1 MKDNSIK
8 LVILGFTTIL
18 ILMFILVFISQHQ
31 MRQNNQIL
39 SSLITDTNVK
49 IQMANTMR
57 DAIRLRENLMYKMQ
71 LTEDIFDRDEIYMQF
86 LEYAG
91 IYKKARRKLL
101 KTSLNKIERSAIKQL
116 DRITA
121 VAQPINDMAA
131 ENLLHNR
138 NPDDTQFFLRDSK
151 TLQKATLAVLDK
163 LVEMENQ
170 VSIRANRSAHKHYNN
185 TSYIIYTLTIA
196 SVFLCI
202 TIIWLVIRNVHMVN
216 KQITYQATHDDLTG
230 LVNRYEFENRVQTA
244 LQHSKVD
251 NSQHALLFMDLDQ
264 FKIINDSCGHL
275 AGDRLLQKIPELIYS
290 CIRRHD
296 TLSRLGGDEFG
307 VLLENCDIDQAV
319 LAAEEIREKILN
331 FQFLWEDKKFSIGI
345 SIGITA
351 INHTASDIQQA
362 FSSADAACYIAK
374 ENGRN
379 LVHVF
384 NENDENLIKQHNYF
398 HWFSEL
404 TETSDTHN
412 FQLYFQPIVSL
423 KKSSFSAEAYYE
435 VFLRYIDDDGTIHTP
450 DKFLPAAERFG
461 KMQLLDRWVIKNA
474 IQIFSENKAHT
485 DNSKLSINL
494 SGRSMSSDTLPDY
507 IQKQITTF
515 KLKPEQICFEI
526 TETEVIASMDIAT
539 ALVKK
544 IKAIGCQFSLDDFGS
559 GLSSFCYLKNL
570 PVDILKIDGAFV
582 KNIPHDPIDRAL
594 VESIHNIGKIMNM
607 KTVAECVESSEVIE
621 ILKEMGV
628 DYVQGYAISKPLLKL
643 PDKPFK
649 YINTS

>member
-1 MKDNSIK
+1 MKDNSVK

-71 LTEDIFDRDEIYMQF
+71 LTEDIFDRDDIYMQF
-86 LEYAG
+86 LDYAG
-91 IYKKARRKLL
+91 VYKEARRKLL
-101 KTSLNKIERSAIKQL
+101 KTSLNENERSAIKQL

-131 ENLLHNR
+131 ENLLHHKNFE
-138 NPDDTQFFLRDSK
+138 DTQYFLRDSK

-163 LVEMENQ
+163 LVEMENK
-170 VSIRANRSAHKHYNN
+170 VSIRANLTAHKHYKN
-185 TSYIIYTLTIA
+185 TSYILYILTTA
-196 SVFLCI
+196 SIFLCM
-202 TIIWLVIRNVHMVN
+202 TIIWLVIHNVRMVN

-264 FKIINDSCGHL
+264 FKIVNDSCGHL
-275 AGDRLLQKIPELIYS
+275 AGDRLLQRIPELIYS

-296 TLSRLGGDEFG
+296 TLARLGGDEFG
-307 VLLENCDIDQAV
+307 VLLENCDIHQAV

-331 FQFLWEDKKFSIGI
+331 FQFLWKDKKFSIGI

-351 INHTASDIQQA
+351 INHSTSDIQHA

-379 LVHVF
+379 LVHIF
-384 NENDENLIKQHNYF
+384 NENDDNLIKQHNYF
-398 HWFSEL
+398 QWFSEL

-412 FQLYFQPIVSL
+412 FQLYFQPIVPLQESIAT
-423 KKSSFSAEAYYE
+423 SGSYYE
-435 VFLRYIDDDGTIHTP
+435 VLLRYVDDKGNIHSP

-474 IQIFSENKAHT
+474 LRIFSENKSHVR
-485 DNSKLSINL
+485 NSKLSINL
-494 SGRSMSSDTLPDY
+494 SGRSMSSETLPDY
-507 IQKQITTF
+507 IQKQINTF
-515 KLKPEQICFEI
+515 KLKPHQICFEI
-526 TETEVIASMDIAT
+526 TETEVIASMDIAI
-539 ALVKK
+539 ALMKK
-544 IKAIGCQFSLDDFGS
+544 IKALGCQFSLDDFGS

-582 KNIPHDPIDRAL
+582 KNIPHDPINRAL
-594 VESIHNIGKIMNM
+594 IESIHNIGKIMNM
-607 KTVAECVESSEVIE
+607 KTVAECVESREIIEV
-621 ILKEMGV
+621 LKKVGV
-628 DYVQGYAISKPLLKL
+628 DYVQGYAVSKPLKKL
-643 PDKPFK
+643 PDQPFE
-649 YINTS
+649 YINI